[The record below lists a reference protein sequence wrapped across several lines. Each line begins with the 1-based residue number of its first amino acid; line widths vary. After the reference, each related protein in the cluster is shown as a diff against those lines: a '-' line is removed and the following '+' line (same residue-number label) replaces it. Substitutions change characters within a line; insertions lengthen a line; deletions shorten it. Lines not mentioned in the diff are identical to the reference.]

1 MKNRGIKV
9 YENMVKSKSV
19 RFRHPY
25 TFDFHFDYGPKV
37 DCIGP
42 SNTKPCTIKFKDL
55 DKNSYAYTGETSSG
69 LFTQLF
75 RKWYTNWK
83 FEAYDGDVLIQEG
96 SLGDMMTGG
105 KVGISIDSSSLGDTL
120 AWMPVIE
127 KFRVKYNCDLYVTS
141 FWNELLSLYYP
152 NIRFFQPGYRE
163 PKSVA
168 IFGVGWYEETDR
180 DRHKRDPRSIS
191 LQEVAG
197 DILGIEMDG
206 DILNETVPDLIA
218 NSKPTIDGKYVCI
231 AMDSTANAKH
241 WHYPGGWQ
249 DIVDYLNHIG
259 YKVVVVQKQPS
270 GLENV
275 INKTGD
281 IDIIQ
286 RAIDIYHADFFIG
299 IGSGLSWLAWSLHK
313 PVVMISGFSDPK
325 CEFQTKNYRVIERD
339 VCHGCF
345 SDPSIKFDKG
355 DWNWCPRLKDT
366 DRMFECTKSITPS
379 MVVDHIQNLIKDN
392 LS

>member
-1 MKNRGIKV
+1 
-9 YENMVKSKSV
+9 
-19 RFRHPY
+19 
-25 TFDFHFDYGPKV
+25 
-37 DCIGP
+37 
-42 SNTKPCTIKFKDL
+42 
-55 DKNSYAYTGETSSG
+55 
-69 LFTQLF
+69 
-75 RKWYTNWK
+75 
-83 FEAYDGDVLIQEG
+83 
-96 SLGDMMTGG
+96 
-105 KVGISIDSSSLGDTL
+105 
-120 AWMPVIE
+120 
-127 KFRVKYNCDLYVTS
+127 
-141 FWNELLSLYYP
+141 
-152 NIRFFQPGYRE
+152 
-163 PKSVA
+163 
-168 IFGVGWYEETDR
+168 
-180 DRHKRDPRSIS
+180 
-191 LQEVAG
+191 
-197 DILGIEMDG
+197 
-206 DILNETVPDLIA
+206 
-218 NSKPTIDGKYVCI
+218 
-231 AMDSTANAKH
+231 MDSTANAKH

-259 YKVVVVQKQPS
+259 YKVVIVQKQPS